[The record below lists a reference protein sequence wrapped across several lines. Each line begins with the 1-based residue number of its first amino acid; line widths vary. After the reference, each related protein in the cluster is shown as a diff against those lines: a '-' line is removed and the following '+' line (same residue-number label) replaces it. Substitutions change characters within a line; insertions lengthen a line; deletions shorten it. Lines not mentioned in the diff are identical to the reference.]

1 MEPAA
6 AGGSE
11 EAFCLQKLTITDDS
25 TDDYQYEE
33 VPTDDEFSLEEE
45 DDEDLSKALQTIQ
58 EQAEDARILALQSV
72 LTSDKSVSEI
82 PGTTDDFFCN
92 FLVRMGM
99 SRTLDCFQTEWY
111 ELVER
116 GVVKV
121 EDAGLVPS
129 VYTRNQQLEDENMQL
144 RKDLENYKLAANK
157 TKEAILKFQ
166 KERDFHRMHHKRV
179 LQEKAKLIS
188 DIKRL
193 KAHCASY
200 EPLLK
205 QLTEK
210 YQTIL
215 RQKTLTSLER
225 DRAVEQL
232 TGLQAKLQNFESIHA
247 LQIPVTKVGHKC
259 QMKEGLEGP
268 TQKALREARQKN
280 KILGAENSS
289 PVKDER
295 KRIGKRYP
303 KGIIGN

>member
-144 RKDLENYKLAANK
+144 RKDLENYKLAAK
-157 TKEAILKFQ
+157 
-166 KERDFHRMHHKRV
+166 
-179 LQEKAKLIS
+179 
-188 DIKRL
+188 L